1 MITCIHACDYLHR
14 YSNDND
20 TARQHPDSQYADKN
34 KNASTDPHMPKSNQ
48 EHERSST
55 SANTPSA
62 VENITQP
69 STPKEDSTPAQV
81 AVLV

>member
-1 MITCIHACDYLHR
+1 MITCIHAYDYLHR

-20 TARQHPDSQYADKN
+20 TARQHPDSQNADKN
-34 KNASTDPHMPKSNQ
+34 KKASTDPRMPKSNQ

-55 SANTPSA
+55 SANTPST

-69 STPKEDSTPAQV
+69 STPTEDSAPAQV
-81 AVLV
+81 AVLL